1 MIYVL
6 MTMIIALLLGV
17 IVFLINQLVKLKD
30 LQICQLREELNDLIG
45 RKRHTGATM
54 AGLEDAMATLIN
66 IQFNREIDNHRLDIA
81 LNTLQM
87 LRQGP
92 YAYDQNRKSG
102 EREEYK

>member
-6 MTMIIALLLGV
+6 LTLIIALLLGV
-17 IVFLINQLVKLKD
+17 IVFLINQLVKAKD
-30 LQICQLREELNDLIG
+30 RQIDQLMAELDSLIE

-66 IQFNREIDNHRLDIA
+66 IQYNREIDNHRLDIA

-92 YAYDQNRKSG
+92 YAYDPKRKSG